1 MVQIPATKRNFS
13 YVFLRVSGAVIVKT
27 FWGASTIVLA
37 AFAIGGPAFS
47 ADLPVK
53 APALAHT
60 KALTPACGPYLAA
73 FGGWNSV
80 NSMSESL
87 GISDDPREIQFN
99 NGYVVG
105 GAVGTC
111 VPGWNWLRIEGELSY
126 RRNNVKNVTVGGE
139 GSIAKSGHISALA
152 VMANAWADFP
162 VTSNVTVHA
171 GGGIGAAHL
180 NLNTDICG
188 PGCSSGQVF
197 AVDGSDTVF
206 AFQLGAG
213 AAWHVMPSLAFTVDY
228 RYFQAVDSKFN
239 GTSNSFNVT
248 SFTFGH
254 DYQSHSVM
262 VGLRKFFAGP

>member
-1 MVQIPATKRNFS
+1 M
-13 YVFLRVSGAVIVKT
+13 KT

-53 APALAHT
+53 APALVHT

-87 GISDDPREIQFN
+87 GINGTDPREIQFN

-126 RRNNVKNVTVGGE
+126 RRNSVKNVTVGGE
-139 GSIAKSGHISALA
+139 GSIARSGHISALA

-180 NLNTDICG
+180 NLNTNICG
-188 PGCSSGQVF
+188 PGCNPPS
-197 AVDGSDTVF
+197 ALTVDGSDSVF

-228 RYFQAVDSKFN
+228 RYFQAVDPKFN
-239 GTSNSFNVT
+239 GTSNSFGVT

-262 VGLRKFFAGP
+262 VGLRKFFARP